1 MCDSEQSVSGLSA
14 TLDEKADT
22 APISDAAG
30 LSNEI
35 RRRQSM
41 TKTRDPG
48 DAKNIPAPPVEP
60 PEISESSHATVG
72 ALEPAEPSSRPAPP
86 SPSATTED
94 PNATGPPPE
103 RSAAKPF
110 PIVGIGASAGGLA
123 AFEAFFSA
131 IPRDIQTGMA
141 FVLVQ
146 HLAPDHK
153 SILTELVKRYTR
165 MQVQEVE
172 DGMRV
177 EPDCAYIIP
186 PSHDMALFN
195 GTLRLLE
202 PTAPRGLRLPI
213 DFFFRSLAQDQ
224 HERAVCV
231 VLSGTGS
238 DGTLGARA
246 IKGEGGLVIA
256 QSPKTAAYD
265 GMPRSLIASGHAD
278 YVLPPAEMPAHLIA
292 YAAQAFGKTTRPV
305 APSASSEDALTKIC
319 ILLRDKTRHDF
330 SQYKETTL
338 RRRIERRMALHRID
352 RQGDYVGYLRQD
364 PAEIEALFG
373 DLLIG
378 VTNFFRDPDA
388 FAALEEEVIP
398 RLFFGKPAGATVRVW
413 VCGCSTGEEAYSI
426 AILLREHLETL
437 KQAYKVQVFA
447 TDIDPRAIEQ
457 ARTGLYPS
465 SISADVSAARLAR
478 FFSEDPQGGY
488 RVQKVVRD
496 LLVFSEQDLVQD
508 PPFSRMDLISC
519 RNLLIYLNGD
529 LQARLIALFHYAL
542 NPNGVLFLGNSE
554 TVGEVPAL
562 FAPLDRKWKL
572 YSRLERPRG
581 AFVPTSVMRE
591 PPPAST
597 GDQQPLPPAAAGS
610 EQGQARSARAD
621 RAGPAASLCP
631 GGHPRQ
637 RPRRDP
643 PHLRS
648 HRAVPGARPRRCRH
662 EHLRDG
668 ARGLATRSDDRAAPR
683 RDAPRAGPSQRAAG
697 EDQRRLQPRRS
708 DGAPGADAL
717 DGILLT
723 DFYLIVLE
731 TATPE
736 PTAPA
741 DDRAGPPMATGT
753 GSRTPHRRAGARA
766 AREGGIPAIHARR
779 DGDLQ
784 RGAEIHQRGDA
795 VGQRGDAIHQ
805 RGAGDLQGGAAV
817 GQRGAGHRQRRAPD
831 QGRRSLA
838 RQQRHEQPARR
849 HGRGHPVRRPPT
861 ADHPLHA
868 DRDPADQADPERRR
882 ATGRRHR
889 LQPGELHR
897 SHRRRA
903 GRAERSDAPRARGSD
918 RQGAWYLMRIG
929 PYRTLENVI
938 EGAVITFV
946 DISERKRSE
955 DAVRA
960 ARAFAEAIVD
970 AVREPLVVLDAD
982 LRVVSANRA
991 FYRHFRLNEADT
1003 RDRQLFTLSHHRWDI
1018 PALRDRL
1025 QDIQAQGGS
1034 FDDFA
1039 VEQDFPDIGARSL
1052 RLNARRID
1060 PGEGQPGMILLALED
1075 VPPRGVT

>member
-1 MCDSEQSVSGLSA
+1 
-14 TLDEKADT
+14 
-22 APISDAAG
+22 
-30 LSNEI
+30 
-35 RRRQSM
+35 M
-41 TKTRDPG
+41 TKTRTG
-48 DAKNIPAPPVEP
+48 DDAALIPALQVAA
-60 PEISESSHATVG
+60 PELTQPKPTTAGANQYAESSSPESPIATD
-72 ALEPAEPSSRPAPP
+72 A
-86 SPSATTED
+86 TED
-94 PNATGPPPE
+94 PNATGPPPA
-103 RSAAKPF
+103 RSAAPPF
-110 PIVGIGASAGGLA
+110 PVVGIGASAGGLA

-131 IPRDIQTGMA
+131 IPRDIETGMA

-195 GTLRLLE
+195 GALRLLE
-202 PTAPRGLRLPI
+202 PTAPHGLRLPI

-224 HERAVCV
+224 HERAICV

-256 QSPKTAAYD
+256 QAPKTAAYD

-292 YAAQAFGKTTRPV
+292 YAAQAFGKATRPV
-305 APSASSEDALTKIC
+305 VPSATPEDALTKIC

-338 RRRIERRMALHRID
+338 RRRIERRMALHRIE
-352 RQGDYVGYLRQD
+352 RQADYVSFLRQD
-364 PAEIEALFG
+364 PGEIEALFG

-378 VTNFFRDPDA
+378 VTNFFRDPEA
-388 FAALEEEVIP
+388 FAALEQEVIP
-398 RLFFGKPAGATVRVW
+398 RLFAGKPAGATVRVW

-437 KQAYKVQVFA
+437 KQTYKVQVFA

-457 ARTGLYPS
+457 ARTGLYPA

-478 FFSEDPQGGY
+478 FFSEDAQGGY

-519 RNLLIYLNGD
+519 RNLLIYLNSD
-529 LQARLIALFHYAL
+529 RQARLIALFHYAL
-542 NPNGVLFLGNSE
+542 NPDGVLFLGNSE
-554 TVGEVPAL
+554 TVGEVPNL
-562 FAPLDRKWKL
+562 FAPLNRKWKL

-581 AFVPTSVMRE
+581 AFVPSSVMRGIV
-591 PPPAST
+591 PPAST
-597 GDQQPLPPAAAGS
+597 GVANPLPPATSGRDKGKLDLRALTEQALLRHCAPAGILVNGRGEILHIYGRTGQYLEPAPGDAAMNIFAM
-610 EQGQARSARAD
+610 ARE
-621 RAGPAASLCP
+621 GL
-631 GGHPRQ
+631 
-637 RPRRDP
+637 RRD
-643 PHLRS
+643 LTTAL
-648 HRAVPGARPRRCRH
+648 HRAVTHREPVRR
-662 EHLRDG
+662 
-668 ARGLATRSDDRAAPR
+668 RGLRVKTNGDFSRVDLTVRPE
-683 RDAPRAGPSQRAAG
+683 QT
-697 EDQRRLQPRRS
+697 Q
-708 DGAPGADAL
+708 L
-717 DGILLT
+717 DGILMT
-723 DFYLIVLE
+723 DFYLVVIEATAAVAPGTTAPGAAQGAPASGDGDTEQKVRIAELELELRAKEDYLQSTREEMETSNQELKSTNEEMQSVNEEIQSTNEELE
-731 TATPE
+731 TSKEELQSVNEELATVNAE
-736 PTAPA
+736 LQTKVADLSRANNDMNNLLAGTGVATLFVDHQLRITRFTPTATRLIKLIQTDIGRPVGDIVSNLVDGTDLT
-741 DDRAGPPMATGT
+741 DDVQGVLSDLMP
-753 GSRTPHRRAGARA
+753 
-766 AREGGIPAIHARR
+766 RE
-779 DGDLQ
+779 
-784 RGAEIHQRGDA
+784 
-795 VGQRGDAIHQ
+795 
-805 RGAGDLQGGAAV
+805 
-817 GQRGAGHRQRRAPD
+817 
-831 QGRRSLA
+831 
-838 RQQRHEQPARR
+838 HEVQ
-849 HGRGHPVRRPPT
+849 T
-861 ADHPLHA
+861 
-868 DRDPADQADPERRR
+868 
-882 ATGRRHR
+882 
-889 LQPGELHR
+889 
-897 SHRRRA
+897 
-903 GRAERSDAPRARGSD
+903 

-938 EGAVITFV
+938 EGAVITFI

-955 DAVRA
+955 DAIRA

-1003 RDRQLFTLSHHRWDI
+1003 RDRRLFTLSHHRWDI
-1018 PALRDRL
+1018 PALRDLL
-1025 QDIQAQGGS
+1025 QEIQAQGGS

-1039 VEQDFPDIGARSL
+1039 VEQTFPDIGARSL

-1060 PGEGQPGMILLALED
+1060 PGEGQPSMILLALED
-1075 VPPRGVT
+1075 VTAGGAPAAADTPSPEHIDAPTSPDRP